1 MDARPSGR
9 YNSFKSSDMLNT
21 RKPAILVKKLVTPK
35 QVAQAINVSE
45 SSLKRWCDQG
55 LLTAI
60 RTAGGHRRLA
70 LDDVFQFL
78 RKSGQ
83 PLMRPELLGLP
94 SNTGQVAVVRDRARE
109 QVRDALIAGDED
121 QCRRI
126 VFDLYLAGQSACEIC
141 DDVLARAF
149 HEIGDRWECG
159 ELSIYRERRAC
170 EIGFKMFHELRMAV
184 RTPQP
189 DAPVA
194 IGGTLSCDPYRLPNS
209 MIELV
214 LRELGWQ
221 ATSLGTSLPS
231 ATIGDAVRDSR
242 PKLLWLSV
250 SYIESVPTFLEEYAF
265 LHNLATET
273 GTAVV
278 VGGRA
283 LTPEIRQQ
291 IAYSAYCDTLQHLV
305 TFVSSFTSIQ
315 AQQNSEKKSHG
326 LNSRLESHQ
335 SRPSQPQIQKGKD
348 G

>member
-1 MDARPSGR
+1 MP
-9 YNSFKSSDMLNT
+9 NSCG
-21 RKPAILVKKLVTPK
+21 PAVLVKKLVSPK

-83 PLMRPELLGLP
+83 QLVRPELLGLP
-94 SNTGQVAVVRDRARE
+94 SNTGQAAVVIDRARE

-141 DDVLARAF
+141 DHVLATSF

-159 ELSIYRERRAC
+159 EVSIYRERRAC
-170 EIGFKMFHELRMAV
+170 EIGFKLLHELRMAV

-189 DAPVA
+189 EARVA
-194 IGGTLSCDPYRLPNS
+194 VGGTLSCDPYRLPNA

-221 ATSLGTSLPS
+221 ATSLGTSLPT
-231 ATIGDAVRDSR
+231 ATIGEAVRDSR
-242 PKLLWLSV
+242 PGLLWLSV
-250 SYIESVPTFLEEYAF
+250 SYIESVPTFLEDYAC
-265 LHNLATET
+265 LHSVATEA
-273 GTAVV
+273 GAAVV

-291 IAYSAYCDTLQHLV
+291 MAYSAHCDTLRHLV
-305 TFVSSFTSIQ
+305 TFAASQTST
-315 AQQNSEKKSHG
+315 
-326 LNSRLESHQ
+326 
-335 SRPSQPQIQKGKD
+335 
-348 G
+348 